1 MQHRPEITRQ
11 AIAEHL
17 PRSTRDAA
25 RRLAAALLRIWLL
38 VTPAALLA
46 DARLEPAWPALL
58 LIAAGLGLSV
68 LALLRLRPRP
78 RRRQPVAN
86 LSGASNCVWK
96 MDIEG

>member
-17 PRSTRDAA
+17 PRGTREAA
-25 RRLAAALLRIWLL
+25 RRLSAALLRIWLL

-46 DARLEPAWPALL
+46 DTWLEPTWPALL
-58 LIAAGLGLSV
+58 LIAAGLALTA
-68 LALLRLRPRP
+68 LALLRARPRP
-78 RRRQPVAN
+78 RRRPPVAN
-86 LSGASNCVWK
+86 LSAASNCVWK